1 MDRTD
6 KYEKRIR
13 QLQRKRKKT
22 QEALAEKERE
32 IALIES
38 LYGPE
43 CFARAAESKW
53 LDGERE

>member
-22 QEALAEKERE
+22 QKALAEKEKE
-32 IALIES
+32 VALIES

-43 CFARAAESKW
+43 HFFRAAENRW
-53 LDGERE
+53 LYGERE